1 MERRGQQEIKTYG
14 NKGEF
19 AISNRIFREGLVD
32 MVKIEETLERD
43 KKRGKGFQ
51 SVGKEIACDK
61 FMVFCMYV
69 IYGSMDLP
77 SFSYELVQQVYQTE
91 FQRPEEVMTS
101 NCLMGH
107 FISYY
112 IGFFERMSTTK

>member
-1 MERRGQQEIKTYG
+1 MERRGQQEIKKYG

-51 SVGKEIACDK
+51 SVGKEIACNK

-69 IYGSMDLP
+69 I
-77 SFSYELVQQVYQTE
+77 
-91 FQRPEEVMTS
+91 
-101 NCLMGH
+101 
-107 FISYY
+107 
-112 IGFFERMSTTK
+112 